1 MSKFNKTKRKTLL
14 NKPVEPF
21 KIKGSSNTSDVL
33 SRMTDTAFQGKNF
46 GRAADCWEQM
56 ITTPKTTIFM
66 GLAGAMVPA
75 GMREIIV
82 HLIKNR
88 YIDCLVSTG
97 ANLFHDTHETL
108 GYFHWQGSHLVDDN
122 ELRDAGLD
130 RMYDVFASDEEFNK
144 SDEYIFKF
152 AETLDRRPYTTRE
165 FLSLMGKDL
174 AKAGKILA
182 KKSGQKYQDG
192 IVTAAYKYDVPIY
205 CPAIGDSAIGI
216 ALACRDGRDHIMFD
230 VVGDVKETAEIAA
243 KASSSGVV
251 IIGGG
256 TPKNFIHQT
265 EVTADMMGKEAPG
278 HRFALQIT
286 TDAPHWGGLSGCT
299 FEEAQSWGKI
309 AKKSERVT
317 VACDSTIALP
327 IITTVLAQR
336 LKKYKRV
343 MPDAVDFEKAY
354 KVKKAKW
361 DK

>member
-1 MSKFNKTKRKTLL
+1 MTGFDKKKRKKLMQ
-14 NKPVEPF
+14 KPVESF
-21 KIKGSSNTSDVL
+21 KIKVNSDASDVL
-33 SRMTDTAFQGKNF
+33 TRMGETAFQGKNF

-75 GMREIIV
+75 GMREVIV

-97 ANLFHDTHETL
+97 ANLFHDLHETL
-108 GYFHWQGSHLVDDN
+108 GYFHYQGSHLVDDN
-122 ELRDAGLD
+122 ELREAGLD
-130 RMYDVFASDEEFNK
+130 RMYDVFASDEEFNNT
-144 SDEYIFKF
+144 DEYIFKF
-152 AETLDRRPYTTRE
+152 SETLERRPYSTRE
-165 FLSLMGKDL
+165 FISLMGKDL
-174 AKAGKILA
+174 SKTAGVLA
-182 KKSGQKYQDG
+182 KKSGLKSVDG
-192 IVTAAYKYDVPIY
+192 IVTAAHKYNVPIY

-216 ALACRDGRDHIMFD
+216 ALACRDGYDHIMFD

-243 KASSSGVV
+243 KAKNSGVV

-309 AKKSERVT
+309 AKKSERVS

-327 IITTVLAQR
+327 IITTALSQR
-336 LKKYKRV
+336 LKKHKRV
-343 MPDAVDFEKAY
+343 LPDEIDFSKAY